1 MTITNSA
8 ANHLLLLFYHVLL
21 ILTSKVDRMLSV
33 LHFVCRLN
41 PNPTTPKHP
50 TTLQSYKMHMI
61 RRRQKDIHYL
71 RY

>member
-41 PNPTTPKHP
+41 SANPTA
-50 TTLQSYKMHMI
+50 S
-61 RRRQKDIHYL
+61 
-71 RY
+71 